1 MAKIRSKYQIWDTG
15 RLVPAWTRK
24 PKKIDGVVNLTVRDL
39 TEQRLGIRWYL
50 PAKTLEEME
59 AQRQTGQ

>member
-24 PKKIDGVVNLTVRDL
+24 PKIDGVVKLTVRDL

-50 PAKTLEEME
+50 PAATPEEQE
-59 AQRQTGQ
+59 YGNDRC

>member
-1 MAKIRSKYQIWDTG
+1 MAKIRSKYRIWDAG

-24 PKKIDGVVNLTVRDL
+24 PKIDGVVKLTVRDL

-50 PAKTLEEME
+50 PAATPEEQE
-59 AQRQTGQ
+59 YGNDRC